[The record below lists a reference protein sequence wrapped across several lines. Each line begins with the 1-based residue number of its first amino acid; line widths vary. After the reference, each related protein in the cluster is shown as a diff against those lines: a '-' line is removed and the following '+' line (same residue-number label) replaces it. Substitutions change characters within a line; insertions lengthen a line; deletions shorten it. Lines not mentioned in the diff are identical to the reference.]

1 MSCITATG
9 GSACVFI
16 KVRALIAAMATDL
29 KVNRNP
35 RRQSGRAVSNSG
47 GSQGICE
54 NEVAPQVACCHLQSL
69 QAGTYPLIKATIP

>member
-1 MSCITATG
+1 MHKVALG
-9 GSACVFI
+9 AVVVAFGALSAS
-16 KVRALIAAMATDL
+16 TDL